1 MPDRR
6 DFPRLD
12 RPNYVELGMANSRLD
27 NKFAKFMRVKRGDM
41 TFQQFSD
48 KIGLPPS
55 TLHRLEKCQQS
66 VTLATL
72 EKICKQL
79 KCSVVDIFGK

>member
-1 MPDRR
+1 MLDDG
-6 DFPRLD
+6 DFSRLEQA
-12 RPNYVELGMANSRLD
+12 NHVKLGMAKSQLD

-55 TLHRLEKCQQS
+55 TLHRLEKCLQS
-66 VTLATL
+66 VTLGTL